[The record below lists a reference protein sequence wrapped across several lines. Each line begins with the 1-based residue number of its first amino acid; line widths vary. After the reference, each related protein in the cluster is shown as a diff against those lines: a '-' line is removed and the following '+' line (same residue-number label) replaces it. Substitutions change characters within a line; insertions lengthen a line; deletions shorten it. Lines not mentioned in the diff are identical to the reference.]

1 MKEINK
7 TYSTEQLK
15 QDFLEMQQ
23 NYEFLESQINKTIL
37 NNIKP
42 TKMQQIKTILKKANE
57 ILKECAKG
65 ANYAINN

>member
-1 MKEINK
+1 MKEIKK
-7 TYSTEQLK
+7 TYSAEQLK

-23 NYEFLESQINKTIL
+23 NYKFLENQINKTIL

-42 TKMQQIKTILKKANE
+42 TKRQQIKTILKKANQ

-65 ANYAINN
+65 ASYAINH